1 MSVLLSIPVP
11 LLQVTL
17 PMYLPSPALGL
28 LPMVLQL
35 DNAIM
40 DRETRPLILPFH
52 PLHMAPHRECD
63 KCVPINA
70 RKTIEVH
77 R

>member
-1 MSVLLSIPVP
+1 MSALLSIPVL
-11 LLQVTL
+11 LLQAMP
-17 PMYLPSPALGL
+17 PMYLHYLALGL
-28 LPMVLQL
+28 LQMALQL

-40 DRETRPLILPFH
+40 DRETRLLILPFH

-70 RKTIEVH
+70 RTTIEVH